1 MTDEK
6 NRNFSESSG
15 GSPQVPAGAVPVEVG
30 GSFSGGRREKVV
42 VSYQTVP
49 GIVFTYKLHAIRPN
63 RSPTAE
69 VFTKST
75 AFMSGIGEDEEGEP
89 EIELIEADAEMLR
102 YDLDIKTNAW
112 RHENGKDGS
121 GSYIVFNSP
130 QNIKKS

>member
-30 GSFSGGRREKVV
+30 GFFSGGRREKAV

-49 GIVFTYKLHAIRPN
+49 GIVFTYKLHAIRPK

-69 VFTKST
+69 VFKST
-75 AFMSGIGEDEEGEP
+75 AFMSDVGEDEEGEP
-89 EIELIEADAEMLR
+89 KIELVEVDAEVLR

-112 RHENGKDGS
+112 RHKNGKDGS